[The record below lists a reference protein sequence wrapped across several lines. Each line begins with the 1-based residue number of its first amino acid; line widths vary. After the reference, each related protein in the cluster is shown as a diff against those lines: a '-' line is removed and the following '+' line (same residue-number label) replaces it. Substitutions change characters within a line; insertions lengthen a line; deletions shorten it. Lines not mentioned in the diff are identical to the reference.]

1 MPQFKIQTPVSASM
15 RDVWAQFDKSLL
27 LKISPPFPKVHIR
40 RFDGCLRGDEV
51 ELEIQVFG
59 MKILWTS
66 HITESKETAKKIYF
80 IDEGRIVPFGI
91 QSWKHVHS
99 IISVNEKTCIVE
111 DFVTYQTKFI
121 ILDYLLFPMLWG
133 MMLYRKPF
141 YKKYLNHETKSY
153 Q

>member
-1 MPQFKIQTPVSASM
+1 MSQFRIQTPISASM
-15 RDVWAQFDKSLL
+15 REVWAKFDKSLL
-27 LKISPPFPKVHIR
+27 LKISPPFPKVDIR
-40 RFDGCLRGDEV
+40 RFDGCLQGDEV
-51 ELEIQVFG
+51 ELEINIFSL
-59 MKILWTS
+59 KILWTS
-66 HITESKETAKKIYF
+66 HITESKETPEEIYF

-99 IISVNEKTCIVE
+99 IISTGKDSCIVE
-111 DFVTYQTKFI
+111 DFVTYRTKFT

-141 YKKYLNHETKSY
+141 YQKYLTHETKSY